1 MPKERFRKHAAIF
14 RSPAIACTLIC
25 LLGSL
30 FSWAN
35 EPPPTILRWT
45 EGKPG
50 CTFSADNDGKYR
62 YGIWTDD
69 LGVVIAVDADELRK
83 ASLRI
88 EPLFALFVTL
98 RYRGNGSASIDPRA
112 FSLEFVNHYH
122 TIQKAIDPDEF
133 ADTLQRDTAM
143 FAAKQQ
149 ESRTR
154 TLTETADFV
163 KSRSLRASRLDPQ
176 MAETSGWIF
185 FNAKSKWI
193 GDWKTQEQ
201 FVLRIPVAGRTF
213 EFPFALP
220 PSHGDLLL
228 RRR

>member
-1 MPKERFRKHAAIF
+1 MSIKRLRKHAAIF
-14 RSPAIACTLIC
+14 RSPAIACILIC
-25 LLGSL
+25 LLGSW
-30 FSWAN
+30 FSRAN
-35 EPPPTILRWT
+35 EPPSTILRWT
-45 EGKPG
+45 EGNPG
-50 CTFSADNDGKYR
+50 CTFSADDDGKYR

-69 LGVVIAVDADELRK
+69 LGVVIAVDADEVRN

-98 RYRGNGSASIDPRA
+98 RYRSNESVSIDPRA

-133 ADTLQRDTAM
+133 ADTLQRDTATV
-143 FAAKQQ
+143 AAKQQ

-154 TLTETADFV
+154 TLTGTADFV

-176 MAETSGWIF
+176 TTETSGWVF

-193 GDWKTQEQ
+193 GNWKTQEQ

-220 PSHGDLLL
+220 PSPGDLLL